1 MSLLN
6 ELKTTS
12 YMNERNTLSL
22 LACQSNEGPCAYSLF
37 VEQQEHTC
45 GTHREDAH
53 IAHTQI
59 FHLRKGEI
67 NTVLSKQSSKTE
79 YA

>member
-12 YMNERNTLSL
+12 YMNERNSLSL
-22 LACQSNEGPCAYSLF
+22 LACQSNEGLWAYSLF

-45 GTHREDAH
+45 GTHGEDAH
-53 IAHTQI
+53 VAHTQI
-59 FHLRKGEI
+59 FHLLKR
-67 NTVLSKQSSKTE
+67 QD
-79 YA
+79 

>member
-6 ELKTTS
+6 DLKRTS
-12 YMNERNTLSL
+12 YINKRNSLSL
-22 LACQSNEGPCAYSLF
+22 LACQSNEGLWAYSLL

-45 GTHREDAH
+45 GTHGEDAH

-59 FHLRKGEI
+59 CHLLKRRD
-67 NTVLSKQSSKTE
+67 
-79 YA
+79 

>member
-12 YMNERNTLSL
+12 YMNKRNSLSL

-59 FHLRKGEI
+59 FHLLKR
-67 NTVLSKQSSKTE
+67 QD
-79 YA
+79 

>member
-12 YMNERNTLSL
+12 YTNKRNFLSL
-22 LACQSNEGPCAYSLF
+22 LACQSYEGLCAYSLF

-45 GTHREDAH
+45 GTRGEDAH
-53 IAHTQI
+53 EAHTQT
-59 FHLRKGEI
+59 FHLLKR
-67 NTVLSKQSSKTE
+67 QD
-79 YA
+79 

>member
-6 ELKTTS
+6 ELKGTS
-12 YMNERNTLSL
+12 YKNERNFLSL
-22 LACQSNEGPCAYSLF
+22 LSCPSNEGPCAYSLF

-53 IAHTQI
+53 VAHTQI
-59 FHLRKGEI
+59 FHLLKR
-67 NTVLSKQSSKTE
+67 QD
-79 YA
+79 